1 MSYVGKP
8 APPFASLA
16 SARSAAALDERVALS
31 DYAGR
36 WLVLFF
42 YPADGPGEAATDLRA
57 FSARM
62 DDFAA
67 LGADTLAVSTDGIH
81 VHEAFLRFALGELRF
96 PLASDPTLAV
106 SRDYGVLDEEEG
118 VAERAIFIVDPQG
131 IVCYEV
137 HPRMAGV
144 SVEEVMRVLEALVTY
159 GRAADRRHD
168 LKGLASSDDGLD
180 ARAA

>member
-8 APPFASLA
+8 APPFANLA
-16 SARSAAALDERVALS
+16 GARSLPARDERVSLS

-42 YPADGPGEAATDLRA
+42 YPADGPGESASELQA
-57 FSARM
+57 FSA
-62 DDFAA
+62 
-67 LGADTLAVSTDGIH
+67 GIH

-106 SRDYGVLDEEEG
+106 SRDFGVLNEEQG
-118 VAERAIFIVDPQG
+118 VAERAVFIVDPQG
-131 IVCYEV
+131 VVCYEV

-144 SVEEVMRVLEALVTY
+144 SVEEVARVLEAMVTY
-159 GRAADRRHD
+159 GRAADRGAD
-168 LKGLASSDDGLD
+168 LRVLAAGDDGLE

>member
-8 APPFASLA
+8 APPFANLA
-16 SARSAAALDERVALS
+16 GARSLPARDERVSLS

-42 YPADGPGEAATDLRA
+42 YPADGPGESASELQA
-57 FSARM
+57 FSARI
-62 DDFAA
+62 DTFAA
-67 LGADTLAVSTDGIH
+67 LEADVVAVSTDGIH

-106 SRDYGVLDEEEG
+106 SRDFGVLNEEEG
-118 VAERAIFIVDPQG
+118 VAERAVFIVDPQG
-131 IVCYEV
+131 VVCYEV

-144 SVEEVMRVLEALVTY
+144 SVEEVARVLEAMVTY
-159 GRAADRRHD
+159 GRAADRGAD
-168 LKGLASSDDGLD
+168 LRVLAAGDDGLE

>member
-8 APPFASLA
+8 APPFANLA
-16 SARSAAALDERVALS
+16 GARSPAAPHERVSLS
-31 DYAGR
+31 GYAGR

-42 YPADGPGEAATDLRA
+42 YPADGPGESATELQA
-57 FSARM
+57 FSARAEG
-62 DDFAA
+62 FAA
-67 LGADTLAVSTDGIH
+67 LGAEVLAVSTDGIH

-106 SRDYGVLDEEEG
+106 SRDYGVLNEEEG
-118 VAERAIFIVDPQG
+118 VAERAVFIVDPQG
-131 IVCYEV
+131 VVCYEV

-159 GRAADRRHD
+159 GRATDRRAD
-168 LKGLASSDDGLD
+168 LRVVTPGDEGLD

>member
-1 MSYVGKP
+1 MSHVGKP
-8 APPFASLA
+8 APTFANLA
-16 SARSAAALDERVALS
+16 GARTLTVLDERVSLS

-42 YPADGPGEAATDLRA
+42 YPADAPGESAELQA
-57 FSARM
+57 FNART

-67 LGADTLAVSTDGIH
+67 LGADVLAVSTDGIH
-81 VHEAFLRFALGELRF
+81 VHEAFVRFALGELRF

-106 SRDYGVLDEEEG
+106 SRDYGVLNEEEG
-118 VAERAIFIVDPQG
+118 VAERAIFIVDPRG

-137 HPRMAGV
+137 HPRTAGV
-144 SVEEVMRVLEALVTY
+144 SVEEIMRVLQALVTY
-159 GRAADRRHD
+159 GRAADRRAD
-168 LKGLASSDDGLD
+168 LRVLTPGDEGLD